1 MMTAITSPAKMTL
14 VVRKSR
20 PHKRPRF
27 KELLTRVG
35 GGEGGEENPRTRNN
49 FSLAL
54 HTEISARVV
63 NSRDKI

>member
-14 VVRKSR
+14 VLRKSR

-27 KELLTRVG
+27 KGLLTSVG
-35 GGEGGEENPRTRNN
+35 GGGNPRTRNN

>member
-1 MMTAITSPAKMTL
+1 MTL
-14 VVRKSR
+14 VLRKSR

-27 KELLTRVG
+27 KGLLTRVG
-35 GGEGGEENPRTRNN
+35 GGGEENPRTRNN

>member
-1 MMTAITSPAKMTL
+1 MTL

-27 KELLTRVG
+27 KGLLTRVG
-35 GGEGGEENPRTRNN
+35 GGEENPRTRNN

>member
-14 VVRKSR
+14 VLRKSR

-27 KELLTRVG
+27 KGLLTRG
-35 GGEGGEENPRTRNN
+35 GGAENPRTRNN